1 MTTHMTKASASALI
15 EFITEIIIYMSA
27 TEQNIDSEDSI
38 SDNSDNTIFDIS
50 IFNNYFSRQEN
61 KEQIN
66 RLCNNY
72 GLKP

>member
-1 MTTHMTKASASALI
+1 MTKAPASALI
-15 EFITEIIIYMSA
+15 DFITEFLIYMSSI
-27 TEQNIDSEDSI
+27 EQNIESDDKI
-38 SDNSDNTIFDIS
+38 SSDDYVFDIS

-66 RLCNNY
+66 RFCNIY